1 VDKLI
6 SSFAASL
13 DLSKTKVKHGPAKI
27 TVFGGK
33 TEQQDDGTMSQ
44 RGTFLLVPGELVEGL
59 VVPEHFKNW
68 NHFGIY
74 NDLLSFEEDVCALVD
89 TVLVFLESAG
99 SIAEF
104 AVFIKNREIAPKLL
118 VVFNGQEDEDSF
130 IQLGLIRYLES
141 KYPKTVPVINSSGP
155 GLSLDEAKFIVEESI
170 KRSENSPKLPAF
182 NVSNSRHWMYLIVDF
197 IDLMQVARIT
207 DIQSFLRLVGFTQTK
222 KRVEQLLLA
231 LKNVGFINETRVLS
245 ERCFSLGVATNLIE
259 YSFQAGATSK
269 RVSWKAKFF
278 MEMNDDRWRLYA
290 YGQLKQKPVEEV
302 ADVA

>member
-13 DLSKTKVKHGPAKI
+13 DLSKTKVKQGPAKI

-33 TEQQDDGTMSQ
+33 TEQQDDGSLSQ
-44 RGTFLLVPGELVEGL
+44 RGTFLLTPGELVDGL

-118 VVFNGQEDEDSF
+118 VVFNGQEDADSF

-141 KYPKTVPVINSSGP
+141 KYPNAIPVINSRGP
-155 GLSLDEAKFIVEESI
+155 GLSLEEAKFIVEESL

-182 NVSNSRHWMYLIVDF
+182 NVSSPRHWMYLIVDF
-197 IDLMQVARIT
+197 VDLMQVARIS
-207 DIQSFLRLVGFTQTK
+207 DIQFFLKSVGFTQNK
-222 KRVEQLLLA
+222 KRIEQMLLA
-231 LKNVGFINETRVLS
+231 LKNVSLLIETRVLS
-245 ERCFSLGVATNLIE
+245 ERCFSLRTATNLIE
-259 YSFQAGATSK
+259 YSFRPETTAK
-269 RVSWKAKFF
+269 RVSWKAKLFV
-278 MEMNDDRWRLYA
+278 EINDDKWRLYA
-290 YGQLKQKPVEEV
+290 YRQLKLVVNEGMANV
-302 ADVA
+302 A